1 MQTKKLRKWVV
12 SSVTIALLSAGGYK
26 LTDWNEETGWGIVD
40 TTEAVDTSSNAE
52 TTDIDTISTQK
63 DTIVTKKAAIVPQKA
78 DTIIIAHKPIP
89 KKREDTLRFADST
102 QLAEFGQFG
111 KHGFGSGAVFK

>member
-1 MQTKKLRKWVV
+1 MKTKKPKYWVV
-12 SSVTIALLSAGGYK
+12 AASTIAMLAAGGYK

-40 TTEAVDTSSNAE
+40 TTEAVAPA
-52 TTDIDTISTQK
+52 IDTN
-63 DTIVTKKAAIVPQKA
+63 ANN
-78 DTIIIAHKPIP
+78 DTIIIARKPIP

-111 KHGFGSGAVFK
+111 KHGFGGNAVFK